1 MSLGSGSDSHIGDAR
16 MNWIVAGLIAGVV
29 AYVVDYVMW
38 GKVFTKGMESFA
50 DPLSP
55 EQLKA
60 FMGPAMAKSAVLSL
74 AFGVLFAWFYGRLG
88 GALWVEGGGPLAGME
103 FATMLWLPT
112 IFLSTLGGSVWWTRV
127 RALHRA
133 TAWAWLARMNAAGIV
148 VGLLMK

>member
-1 MSLGSGSDSHIGDAR
+1 

-38 GKVFTKGMESFA
+38 GKVFTKGMESYA
-50 DPLSP
+50 DQLSP

-60 FMGPAMAKSAVLSL
+60 FMGPAMVKSAVLAL
-74 AFGVLFAWFYGRLG
+74 AFGVLFAWFYGRFR
-88 GALWVEGGGPLAGME
+88 ASLWVEGGGPLAGME
-103 FATMLWLPT
+103 FGTVLWLPT
-112 IFLSTLGGSVWWTRV
+112 IFLSTLGGSIWWNRV

-133 TAWAWLARMNAAGIV
+133 TAWAWLARMNAAGLV